1 MRHVSSIVPGLSAD
15 VQQLYWAKDALLA
28 GSDALIHPPE
38 GGWMAARLITFLEAV
53 LTLSSKKQCFRMAPD
68 RSQLE
73 IDCQRELKL
82 LSHNGRNIGLAD
94 GGGRR
99 G

>member
-38 GGWMAARLITFLEAV
+38 GKRMRHVSSIVPG
-53 LTLSSKKQCFRMAPD
+53 LSADVQ
-68 RSQLE
+68 QLYWAK
-73 IDCQRELKL
+73 DAL
-82 LSHNGRNIGLAD
+82 LAGSDASIHPHRWLQD
-94 GGGRR
+94 
-99 G
+99 

>member
-38 GGWMAARLITFLEAV
+38 GGWMAARLITFLEPCSNLIIEETV
-53 LTLSSKKQCFRMAPD
+53 LS
-68 RSQLE
+68 
-73 IDCQRELKL
+73 
-82 LSHNGRNIGLAD
+82 NGP
-94 GGGRR
+94 
-99 G
+99 